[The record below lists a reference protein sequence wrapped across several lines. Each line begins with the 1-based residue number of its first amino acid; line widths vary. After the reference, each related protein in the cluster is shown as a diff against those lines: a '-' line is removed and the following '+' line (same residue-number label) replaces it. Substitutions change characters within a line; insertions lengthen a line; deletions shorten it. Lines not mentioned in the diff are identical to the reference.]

1 MSYLKKIKID
11 KTKKRVFLMDLEY
24 NVFADLPMSTD
35 FYEGEND
42 AGEARGNA
50 EDGVYRDTVWCDI
63 DWPNED
69 DLSDSFGY
77 AYLNIDSRGR
87 AAHGGGANLGHDGA
101 MQPFQEELLPT
112 YGCFRMYN
120 ADVWWMCQH
129 YRRAKAAGIDVVV
142 HVVS

>member
-1 MSYLKKIKID
+1 MSYLKEIQIN
-11 KTKKRVFLMDLEY
+11 KTEKRVYLMDMDY
-24 NVFADLPMSTD
+24 HVFGELPMSTD
-35 FYEGEND
+35 YYEGTNE
-42 AGEARGNA
+42 AGQPHSNA
-50 EDGVYRDTVWCDI
+50 EDGIYRDTVWCDI
-63 DWPNED
+63 DWPDED

-101 MQPFQEELLPT
+101 MQPFQELLPT

-120 ADVWWMCQH
+120 ADVWWMCKH

>member
-1 MSYLKKIKID
+1 MSYLKEIQINKTEKKIY
-11 KTKKRVFLMDLEY
+11 LMDMEY
-24 NVFADLPMSTD
+24 HVFAELPMSTD
-35 FYEGEND
+35 FYEGTNE
-42 AGEARGNA
+42 AGQPYSNA
-50 EDGVYRDTVWCDI
+50 EDGVYHDCVCDI
-63 DWPNED
+63 DWPDED
-69 DLSDSFGY
+69 DLSAAYGY
-77 AYLNIDSRGR
+77 AYLGLDSRGR
-87 AAHGGGANLGHDGA
+87 ACHGGGSNLGWDGA